1 MVSGKATAKGTARFA
16 TRRQAASAEPD
27 AKPALPSHFRVTPG
41 DGLTLSSIGLG
52 TYLGS
57 PDPATDRGYA
67 ECLRLALACGCNVV
81 DTAINYR
88 FQRSERAV
96 GEALADLIKKKLVA
110 RDEVYVSTK
119 GGYVPFDGRRPG
131 DGEAWIEESYVRRGI
146 ARREDFVGTHCIAP
160 AYLRDQI
167 GCSRQNLGLDRI
179 DLYYVHNPEGQRPI
193 VGPKDFARKM
203 HLAFEEMEAAVAR
216 GEIGSYGAATWN
228 GFRQPPTAR
237 EHLSLAELVAIAKV
251 VGGNKHHFRAVQAPL
266 NVKMPELVRSKTQDV
281 DGERLTLLEAAER
294 LGIAVFASASIH
306 QGRLAAGLDRNV
318 KRYCTGLT
326 SDAQRALQ
334 LVRSSS
340 GLTTAL
346 VGMSKPEH
354 ARENLALVA
363 IPPLDPKAA
372 LPAFR

>member
-1 MVSGKATAKGTARFA
+1 MVNGKATAKGTARFA
-16 TRRQAASAEPD
+16 SRCLAQAPEADP
-27 AKPALPSHFRVTPG
+27 KPPHIAHFRLTPG

-67 ECLRLALACGCNVV
+67 ECMRLAFARGCNVV

-96 GEALADLIKKKLVA
+96 GTALAELIRGKQVS
-110 RDEVYVSTK
+110 RDEVFVSTK

-131 DGEAWIEESYVRRGI
+131 DGEQWIEEAFVRTGI

-167 GCSRQNLGLDRI
+167 AASRQNLGLDRI

-193 VGPKDFARKM
+193 VGPKEFTRKM

-216 GEIGSYGAATWN
+216 GEITSYGTATWN

-237 EHLSLAELVAIAKV
+237 EHLSLAELVTIART

-266 NVKMPELVRSKTQDV
+266 NVKMPELIRGKTQEV
-281 DGERLTLLEAAER
+281 DGDRMSLLEAAER
-294 LGIAVFASASIH
+294 LHIAVFASASIH

-318 KRYCTGLT
+318 KRYCTGLST
-326 SDAQRALQ
+326 DAQRALQ
-334 LVRSSS
+334 LVRSAP

-346 VGMSKPEH
+346 VGMSDPEH
-354 ARENLALVA
+354 ALENLLLASIA
-363 IPPLDPKAA
+363 PMDAKAA